1 MKNFNTTLILSCL
14 IIASTLNSCKSS
26 PKSPMTNAVARME
39 VKEPIEGVC
48 DNDNVIVV
56 LPFISS
62 GQTEAVAPMTDEQL
76 EKELNSSVTFLKD
89 KKDYEDKGML
99 NIIINCKGEMVR
111 CEIDNKTKSADLDN
125 EILAVFLKMKVW
137 KAAKMGSKSVDS
149 MVLYS
154 FTIENGKIKF

>member
-1 MKNFNTTLILSCL
+1 MQIETIDIDSIKPYKNNPREI
-14 IIASTLNSCKSS
+14 
-26 PKSPMTNAVARME
+26 
-39 VKEPIEGVC
+39 PIESVKKVADSIKEFGNNQPIVV

-111 CEIDNKTKSADLDN
+111 CEIDNKTKSTDLDN